1 MSITFLKRGIDRPH
15 LGFHIPFTEIA
26 AKDGMAAIQGFCSR
40 MTTGLRF
47 GRRRVAVL
55 LFAAIC
61 FPAVASSAAPR
72 PPPAES
78 LAHAPPL
85 HVVFGGDRSYP
96 PFDFI
101 DQDGQATGFDVELF
115 RSVAAHGG
123 LEVEFRLGGWDKTL
137 ADLTSGKI
145 DVVPMLVT
153 DQRSTRFRFSQP
165 FLSRYHLVFGP
176 RGRAYVPTL
185 DALVGQRVAVQSAGM
200 AWEELSRVAGVQL
213 VLVDVEAEALLA
225 VKQGRADYAVVPMF
239 IGYEAQ
245 HRFKLD
251 ELVPLSP
258 PVLQRGYAY
267 AVAPGS
273 EHLLTRI
280 NAGLREASRSGD
292 HNRLYLQWLAN
303 LTPSG
308 ESYRSGLT
316 AGLWI
321 AVPLLA
327 AAILLLV
334 WWRRARKRV
343 AVETLSRA
351 RAEEWAQ
358 HLAFHD
364 PVTLLAN
371 RHALRQ
377 ELERLIA
384 SQRPFSVVRVDLLG
398 IDAIEAVAGHGFVDQ
413 LLLVLAQRLRDACA
427 HELIAKIGD
436 SGFMM
441 ARLDAHDVESARQVM
456 QSAIQRV
463 HSRVEVSGVPLEPAC
478 CAGVALFPQHG
489 TNADDLMRAAGVACV
504 AARNQPGSG
513 VVYDP
518 ALAPDPRNLTLLADL
533 RVAIREQTLGYALQ
547 PKLDLATR
555 RVSGAELLVRWSHPK
570 YGLLPPDM
578 FVPLAEK
585 TEVIGE
591 MTLYLVRQ
599 AIAHCRDWRRRG
611 LALRLSVNVSVNDLS
626 DTTLVDSIVDV
637 SAGIG
642 DRLMLEITE
651 TAVMRDPT
659 RVFAAV
665 QRLRACGVGISLDD
679 FGTGHASLTYLRRLS
694 PDEVKIDRSFIAG
707 IFTSEADQSIVRS
720 SIQLAHS
727 LGAIVTAEGVEDWK
741 TLEWL
746 AAAGCDNAQGYYI
759 ARPMALADFV
769 GSVTKITG
777 TPASAA

>member
-1 MSITFLKRGIDRPH
+1 MVAT
-15 LGFHIPFTEIA
+15 
-26 AKDGMAAIQGFCSR
+26 QGFCSR
-40 MTTGLRF
+40 ITARLRV
-47 GRRRVAVL
+47 GRHGVVL
-55 LFAAIC
+55 LLVAAAC
-61 FPAVASSAAPR
+61 LPVAGLAQAPR
-72 PPPAES
+72 APP
-78 LAHAPPL
+78 HQAPVQSAPL
-85 HVVFGGDRSYP
+85 HVVFGGDRAYP

-101 DQDGQATGFDVELF
+101 DKQGRAAGFDVELF
-115 RSVAAHGG
+115 RSVAAHAG
-123 LEVEFRLGGWDKTL
+123 LKVEFRLGEWDKTL
-137 ADLTSGKI
+137 ADLAAGKI

-153 DQRSTRFRFSQP
+153 EERSRRFRFSEP
-165 FLSRYHLVFGP
+165 FLSRHHLVFGR
-176 RGRAYVPTL
+176 RGGAYVPSL
-185 DALVGQRVAVQSAGM
+185 DALSGRRVAVQYAGM
-200 AWEELSRVAGVQL
+200 AWEELSRAPGVRL
-213 VLVDVEAEALLA
+213 VRVDVEGEALLA
-225 VKQGRADYAVVPMF
+225 VQQGRADYAVVPMF

-245 HRFKLD
+245 QRFKLG
-251 ELVPLSP
+251 ELVALSP

-280 NAGLREASRSGD
+280 NAGLQQASSSGD
-292 HNRLYLQWLAN
+292 HNQLYLQWLAN

-316 AGLWI
+316 VGLWI

-343 AVETLSRA
+343 AVERLSRA
-351 RAEEWAQ
+351 RAEERAQ

-364 PVTLLAN
+364 PITLLAN

-384 SQRPFSVVRVDLLG
+384 SQRPFAVVRVDLLG

-413 LLLVLAQRLRDACA
+413 LLLVLAQRLRDACE

-441 ARLDAHDVESARQVM
+441 ACLDAHDVESARQVM
-456 QSAIQRV
+456 QAAIQRV
-463 HSRVEVSGVPLEPAC
+463 RSRVEVSGVPLELAC
-478 CAGVALFPQHG
+478 CAGVAVFPQHG

-504 AARNQPGSG
+504 AERNQPGSG

-599 AIAHCRDWRRRG
+599 AIAHCRDWRRHG

-642 DRLMLEITE
+642 DHLMLEITE

-679 FGTGHASLTYLRRLS
+679 FGTGHASLIYLRRLS

-727 LGAIVTAEGVEDWK
+727 LGAIVTAEGVEDCR

-769 GSVTKITG
+769 GNVTKISG
-777 TPASAA
+777 APVSAA